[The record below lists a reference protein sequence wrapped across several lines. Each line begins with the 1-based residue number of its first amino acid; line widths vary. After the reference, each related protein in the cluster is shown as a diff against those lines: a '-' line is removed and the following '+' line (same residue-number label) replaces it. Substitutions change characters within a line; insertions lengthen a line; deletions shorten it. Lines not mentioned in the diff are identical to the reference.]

1 MKISKLLPFIAFA
14 MFALLLSSCGDNE
27 SDPVIEVQD
36 PITAG
41 QITPSSFSARITG
54 TFKDVNKADIALGK
68 HGVLYCPKTA
78 NAAQIF
84 QSWQKG
90 NDNPDCSI
98 SGKGTFA
105 GDSYTCTISG
115 LCPETEYSYCLFL
128 QNMDNSVR
136 EISAVGTFTTTA
148 FNPGFEALKFENIHF
163 IDAEAI
169 VSATMSTIDA
179 AGCTIGVMLSQ
190 TSGFDASNAQLIFDY
205 TGNFGRRMVVKA
217 TGVKPDS
224 TYYCRPFA
232 RYKTITGADAYAYGQ
247 EGSFSTM
254 TTGQLAVD
262 LGLPSGIM
270 WAKCDLGDYKF
281 SNDPYTAPYYY
292 WGSMRESIVVF
303 NEDEGYRDIV
313 YPEYEHYDKE
323 TGTYADLGTEISGTQ
338 YDVAHQRLGGKWR
351 MPTLADVEELI
362 ANTRQTARNSTYREY
377 IISGGERYDYDVEIY
392 VHDFTAS
399 NKNAVS
405 FIRNR
410 DYWCGTVS
418 TDDPSYPYPYGFYFS
433 NGSGGNTIWLGR
445 YHRQSICKVRPV
457 WDPNMTI

>member
-1 MKISKLLPFIAFA
+1 MKISKLLPFIALA
-14 MFALLLSSCGDNE
+14 MFAAFLSSCGDKD
-27 SDPVIEVQD
+27 SDAVIEVPD

-41 QITPSSFSARITG
+41 QITPSSFSAKVTG
-54 TFKDVNKADIALGK
+54 TFIDINKADIALGK
-68 HGVLYCPKTA
+68 HGVLYCPKTDK
-78 NAAQIF
+78 AAQIF
-84 QSWQKG
+84 QSWKNG
-90 NDNPDCSI
+90 NDTPDCSI

-105 GDSYTCTISG
+105 GDSYTCTISD

-128 QNMDNSVR
+128 QNMDNSAR

-232 RYKTITGADAYAYGQ
+232 RYKTLSGADAYAYGQ

-254 TTGQLAVD
+254 TTSQLAVD

-281 SNDPYTAPYYY
+281 SVSPYAAPYFY
-292 WGSMRESIVVF
+292 WGSMQEIVAVF
-303 NEDEGYRDIV
+303 NEDEGYREYV
-313 YPEYEHYDKE
+313 YPEDEHYDKA
-323 TGTYADLGTEISGTQ
+323 TNTYADLGTEISGTR

-351 MPTLADVEELI
+351 LPTLADVEELI
-362 ANTRQTARNSTYREY
+362 ANTKQTARNTTYRDY
-377 IISGGERYDYDVEIY
+377 IISGGERYDYDVETY
-392 VHDFTAS
+392 VHDLTGPS
-399 NKNAVS
+399 KNSIS
-405 FIRNR
+405 FRR
-410 DYWCGTVS
+410 YEDYWCGTAS
-418 TDDPSYPYPYGFYFS
+418 TDDPSYSYPYGFYFS

-445 YHRQSICKVRPV
+445 YGRLSSCKVRPV
-457 WDPNMTI
+457 WDTNM

>member
-1 MKISKLLPFIAFA
+1 MKKSKVLSFIAFA
-14 MFALLLSSCGDNE
+14 MFASLLSSCGDKD
-27 SDPVIEVQD
+27 SDDVIEVPD

-41 QITPSSFSARITG
+41 QITPSSFSAKVTG
-54 TFKDVNKADIALGK
+54 TFIDINKADIALGK
-68 HGVLYCPKTA
+68 HGVLYCPKTD

-105 GDSYTCTISG
+105 GDSYTCTITG

-128 QNMDNSVR
+128 QNMDNTAR
-136 EISAVGTFTTTA
+136 DISAVGTFTTTV

-190 TSGFDASNAQLIFDY
+190 TSGFDASNAQLMFDY

-281 SNDPYTAPYYY
+281 SNNEKTSPFFY
-292 WGSMRESIVVF
+292 WGSMKEIYIVY
-303 NEDEGYRDIV
+303 NEEEGYWDYV
-313 YPEYEHYDKE
+313 FPENELYDKE
-323 TGTYADLGTEISGTQ
+323 TGTYANLGTEISGTQ
-338 YDVAHQRLGGKWR
+338 YDVAHQKLGGKWR
-351 MPTLADVEELI
+351 LPTKADVEELVD
-362 ANTRQTARNSTYREY
+362 NTKQTARNSTYRNYY
-377 IISGGERYDYDVEIY
+377 IIDGERYDYDVEVYI
-392 VHDFTAS
+392 HELTAS
-399 NKNAVS
+399 NKNSIS
-405 FIRNR
+405 FVRYE
-410 DYWCGTVS
+410 DYWCGTAS
-418 TDDPSYPYPYGFYFS
+418 DEGMGYYYPYGFYLS
-433 NGSGGNTIWLGR
+433 SSSGGNTIWYGR
-445 YHRQSICKVRPV
+445 YSPQGCCKVRPV
-457 WDPNMTI
+457 WDPNM